1 MQCKTGEFGCSN
13 GECFPLSKR
22 CNEISDCDDDSD
34 ETNCNLLDIQDDIY
48 RKEYPSISKNEII
61 TQVFVNISV
70 VNIDKLDETGTTF
83 SVKIQ
88 VQLKWYDSRL
98 KFFNLHE
105 SIKRGKNV
113 GRTERDRIWIPRLIF
128 SNSLPEVQLLND
140 DLSFLMVRQESQST
154 LNSENEIVENRIYD
168 GDLNPI
174 IYEKF
179 LDLNLRCNYEFST
192 YPFDQQYCNIQ
203 VDFQQ
208 FLKLVALHTHD

>member
-1 MQCKTGEFGCSN
+1 MFQCKTGEFGCKN

-34 ETNCNLLDIQDDIY
+34 ETNCNLLVINDDIY
-48 RKEYPSISKNEII
+48 RKEYPSISKNSIL
-61 TQVFVNISV
+61 TQVYVNITV

-88 VQLKWYDSRL
+88 IQLTWYDSRL
-98 KFFNLHE
+98 KYFNLHE
-105 SIKRGKNV
+105 NMKRGKNV
-113 GRTERDRIWIPRLIF
+113 GRIERDHIWIPRLIF

-140 DLSFLMVRQESQST
+140 DLSFLMVRQESQAT
-154 LNSENEIVENRIYD
+154 LNSENEIIENQIYD

-174 IYEKF
+174 IYEKS

-192 YPFDQQYCNIQ
+192 YPFDLQCCNIQ
-203 VDFQQ
+203 VS
-208 FLKLVALHTHD
+208 LLLMHWKK